1 MQGNVRDFSISIV
14 KKNSTKQNNY
24 GACCEKNKQN
34 QGHLVE
40 KERYAVGKNAYIM
53 LRLLNF
59 LGYTRINWDTCD
71 TLCTLFVKPWL
82 MNNKQQVR
90 PTEAWKYHFINSWNS
105 CLMYGW
111 FCNVHVIFLS
121 FDTSHWPA
129 IWHSTIGWGG
139 GEEGRLIW
147 YTRQLQIWRQP
158 VTIQKPEITGK
169 CHYRFLHN

>member
-14 KKNSTKQNNY
+14 KNIPQNKTIM
-24 GACCEKNKQN
+24 ERVVKKNKQN

-59 LGYTRINWDTCD
+59 LGYTRINWHTCG

-90 PTEAWKYHFINSWNS
+90 PTEAWKYHFINSWNN

-111 FCNVHVIFLS
+111 FCNVYVIFLS
-121 FDTSHWPA
+121 FDTSLASDMTLNNWV
-129 IWHSTIGWGG
+129 GW